1 MFVKRCSELVICYMI
16 NYLGYN
22 VFVETIILLNNAPS
36 WELSPDLTIAV
47 NAVNVNS

>member
-1 MFVKRCSELVICYMI
+1 MFVKLCSELVICYMI
-16 NYLGYN
+16 NYLGY